1 MAETIVRKELRE
13 AFLEQGIQDI
23 NFFNGRLLT
32 AGDLVTLQDAARRRD
47 HQLGQAAGEGI
58 VSGLEARLVAD
69 GSDGNPPVVAVSKGL
84 AVNRLGQTVALAQ
97 DVEVKLAKEKPER
110 SINGGLFQYCLPPQE
125 NGKPIP
131 GKGAYLL
138 VARPITEYK
147 GLAPRRGLGQDARV
161 EGCDRDLLQE
171 GAQFRLVSMDVTTL
185 AKLSVATRQELAQLL
200 QSADAGGTAGTR
212 TRNKLRNWLAHVC
225 FGTEELSAW
234 PRDPLARVAGEFFTA
249 AVHSPLATYG
259 AVDALRD
266 QGLIDDCD
274 VPLALILWTATGVK
288 WVDRWAVRRRLRQRP
303 ITRRFPLLASDQLTA
318 EMEALMQQFQEQVQE
333 MQINLSLG
341 LANFNAG
348 EHFKYLPPAG
358 LLPLAGSGGARGFN
372 YDAFFVGMT
381 TRQPIFIEGA
391 QLRSLLREAL
401 DYPPIDTTG
410 EVVVWLY
417 IVRENA
423 QASLSSAPLSSAPL
437 SSAPPPQGY
446 MVFASGH
453 MPYRGEARYDVNRWD
468 FGNFS

>member
-13 AFLEQGIQDI
+13 AFLDQGIQDI

-32 AGDLVTLQDAARRRD
+32 AKDLVTLQDASRRRD
-47 HQLGQAAGEGI
+47 HQLGQAVGEGI
-58 VSGLEARLVAD
+58 VSGLEVRLVAD
-69 GSDGNPPVVAVSKGL
+69 GSDGKAPVVAVAKGL
-84 AVNRLGQTVALAQ
+84 AVNRLGQVLSLAQ

-110 SINGGLFQYCLPPQE
+110 PTSGSLFEYCLPPQQ

-138 VARPITEYK
+138 VARPIIEYK
-147 GLAPRRGLGQDARV
+147 GLAPRRGFGQDAKV

-171 GAQFRLVSMDVTTL
+171 GTQFRLVSMDVNTL
-185 AKLSVATRQELAQLL
+185 AKLSAATRQDLAQLL
-200 QSADAGGTAGTR
+200 QSADGSGTTGGRAR
-212 TRNKLRNWLAHVC
+212 SKLRNWLAHVC
-225 FGTEELSAW
+225 FGTEELAAW
-234 PRDPLARVAGEFFTA
+234 PRDPLARVAGDFFTA

-259 AVDALRD
+259 AADALRG

-288 WVDRWAVRRRLRQRP
+288 WVDVWAVRRRLHRAP
-303 ITRRFPLLASDQLTA
+303 NARRFPLLASDRRTA
-318 EMEALMQQFQEQVQE
+318 EMEAMMQQFQEQIQE
-333 MQINLSLG
+333 MQIDLSLSLG
-341 LANFNAG
+341 SVGASDR
-348 EHFKYLPPAG
+348 FKYLPPAG
-358 LLPLAGSGGARGFN
+358 LLPLASGGAARGFN
-372 YDAFFVGMT
+372 YDTFFGSMT

-391 QLRSLLREAL
+391 QLRSLLCEAL
-401 DYPPIDTTG
+401 EYPPIDTAS

-423 QASLSSAPLSSAPL
+423 QASLSASQPL
-437 SSAPPPQGY
+437 SSAPPQGI

-453 MPYRGEARYDVNRWD
+453 MPYRGEASYDVHRWD